1 MEQDQSETNIN
12 QLEDEDNGDPDV
24 YDYFI
29 YILGFAGKTSKR
41 EWNSVTKLLIGKIW
55 VVARNTRNR

>member
-41 EWNSVTKLLIGKIW
+41 E
-55 VVARNTRNR
+55 